1 MSALLQA
8 GSLSSCLCHTLRS
21 SQIYQILLS
30 KRDQIDEV
38 DMLIFGKTVFVRV
51 VWKLEPFYMKQK
63 TKQASTS
70 RMKLGREMDTTDER
84 IPRLWHKC
92 QILVSQSRDHRCL
105 SVLQISE
112 CDLSARLTV
121 LQYWLQI
128 NDIEFQQICV
138 EKWLWNLKE
147 RFNHKDLKL
156 EGSSF
161 TIPELKLWQHHSFA
175 PLQGQ
180 RGHLGSDLCSQSP
193 A

>member
-30 KRDQIDEV
+30 KRDQINEF
-38 DMLIFGKTVFVRV
+38 DMLIFGKIVFVKV

-70 RMKLGREMDTTDER
+70 RMKPGREMGTTDER

-92 QILVSQSRDHRCL
+92 QILVSQSRDYRCL
-105 SVLQISE
+105 SVLRISE
-112 CDLSARLTV
+112 CDLSARLTF

-128 NDIEFQQICV
+128 NYIEFQQICV
-138 EKWLWNLKE
+138 EKWLWNLEEK
-147 RFNHKDLKL
+147 HSDKDLKL

-161 TIPELKLWQHHSFA
+161 TIPGLKL
-175 PLQGQ
+175 
-180 RGHLGSDLCSQSP
+180 
-193 A
+193 